1 MKPHRP
7 SRPSNFFLIL
17 DDSTSAYFEHC
28 VSATGVMSHLRDECT
43 CPMKGLRVPYHCWS
57 EADTCKLL
65 DLLGKSDIGR
75 HWFCPANSSSHDGA
89 QAMDIEQGLCLRLLD
104 GIGWMEC
111 MIRHDRIIETPR
123 GSLEIGKPWREN
135 HMAITRRIKVL
146 NELAKEITRT
156 LGSHPLQAIQA
167 SPQARVIW
175 KEWQMERKNT
185 WFFKYVVLR
194 KVYDPS
200 WPEGHGPAPA
210 TSLTLGPVAPMGD
223 SPVIKWTQAQTVR
236 LLDEIASSEE
246 RTRNY
251 FPANELSHFPD
262 KEKIEK
268 ALCLKVLKN
277 TYWMTKMI
285 ELGYVTQGKK
295 GKLAACDNWNKRC
308 RAVTLRIKDLRR
320 RAVDIKKILG
330 EVQSAAE
337 LQHGSS
343 GKAAWVAERLGED
356 EWQKA
361 GTNTWY
367 FKLLALEATSQQLAK
382 ATSATATS
390 GIPQDHGRPH
400 ALPSE
405 DIVMDSS
412 PPDLSQALEMPFDPS
427 LFRTQDALVTLGQD
441 HELSADTADANKAR
455 DLLDLFTTLL
465 FDELNIG

>member
-1 MKPHRP
+1 
-7 SRPSNFFLIL
+7 
-17 DDSTSAYFEHC
+17 
-28 VSATGVMSHLRDECT
+28 
-43 CPMKGLRVPYHCWS
+43 MKGLRVPYHCWS
-57 EADTCKLL
+57 EADYCKLL

-75 HWFCPANSSSHDGA
+75 HWFCLANSSSHDGA

-104 GIGWMEC
+104 GTGWMEC

-185 WFFKYVVLR
+185 WLFKYVVLR

-200 WPEGHGPAPA
+200 RPEGHGPAPA

-251 FPANELSHFPD
+251 FPANELSQFPD

-285 ELGYVTQGKK
+285 ELG
-295 GKLAACDNWNKRC
+295 
-308 RAVTLRIKDLRR
+308 LRR
-320 RAVDIKKILG
+320 RAVDIEKILG

-382 ATSATATS
+382 ATSVTATS

-412 PPDLSQALEMPFDPS
+412 PPDLSQALDMPFDPS